1 MVRLQTDGA
10 ILGLGLLMGQC
21 EYRGLGGDEAVHC
34 TSPRGVPAQLFQV
47 AGGQDLKEEVEHGVE
62 LFLVDNPAG
71 IDFCGGFIGWE

>member
-1 MVRLQTDGA
+1 MAPFWVWDCLWDNVSIGVW
-10 ILGLGLLMGQC
+10 
-21 EYRGLGGDEAVHC
+21 GGDEAVHC

-71 IDFCGGFIGWE
+71 IDVCGGFIGWE